1 MDNGKAF
8 LPLIAVAKGRKLM
21 QRLDILHPSINEYL
35 LDIIPERDPVL
46 TEMEA
51 HARKN
56 RFPIVG
62 PLVGRV
68 LHQLVLLTNPTRI
81 FEMGSGFGYSAYW
94 MAKALRH
101 PEAQIICTDGAQ
113 ENAERAA
120 KYLARGGIAG
130 YIDYRVGNALEIID
144 ETEGEFDII
153 YNDIDKD
160 GYPEAFCKAVPRL
173 RKGGLF
179 ITDNMLWGG
188 RVIAQDAE
196 IRTQDGDEREQWL
209 NSATTGVKKV
219 TQLLYNSPD
228 VFTTIIP
235 LRDGVSISIKR

>member
-1 MDNGKAF
+1 
-8 LPLIAVAKGRKLM
+8 M
-21 QRLDILHPSINEYL
+21 QRLDILHPSIDDYL
-35 LDIIPERDPVL
+35 LGIIPERDEVL

-51 HARKN
+51 YARAN

-68 LHQLVLLTNPTRI
+68 LHQFVLLTNPTRI

-94 MAKALRH
+94 MAKALRE
-101 PEAQIICTDGAQ
+101 PEASIICTDGSP

-120 KYLARGGIAG
+120 GYLARGGIADR
-130 YIDYRVGNALEIID
+130 IDYRVGNALEIID
-144 ETEGEFDII
+144 ATEGEFDII

-160 GYPEAFCKAVPRL
+160 GYPEAFRKAVPRL
-173 RKGGLF
+173 KSGGLF

-188 RVIAQDAE
+188 RVITQEPGSTAE
-196 IRTQDGDEREQWL
+196 GLDEQEQWFHA
-209 NSATTGVKKV
+209 ATIGVREV
-219 TQLLYNSPD
+219 TRLLYNSSE

-235 LRDGVSISIKR
+235 LRDGVSVAVKR

>member
-1 MDNGKAF
+1 
-8 LPLIAVAKGRKLM
+8 M
-21 QRLDILHPSINEYL
+21 QRINILHPSINNYL
-35 LDIIPERDPVL
+35 QDIIPERDEVL

-51 HARKN
+51 HAREN

-68 LHQLVLLTNPTRI
+68 LHQLVLITNPTRI

-94 MAKALRH
+94 MAKALQK
-101 PEAQIICTDGAQ
+101 PEASIICTDGSQ
-113 ENAERAA
+113 DNADRAA
-120 KYLARGGIAG
+120 DYLKRGGIADR
-130 YIDYRVGNALEIID
+130 IDYRVGNALEIID

-160 GYPEAFCKAVPRL
+160 GYPDAFQKAIPRL

-188 RVIAQDAE
+188 RV
-196 IRTQDGDEREQWL
+196 TQNTENNSNDL
-209 NSATTGVKKV
+209 NDRDRWINATTEGVKEV
-219 TQLLYNSPD
+219 TRLQYSSPD

-235 LRDGVSISIKR
+235 LRDGVSVAVKM

>member
-1 MDNGKAF
+1 
-8 LPLIAVAKGRKLM
+8 M
-21 QRLDILHPSINEYL
+21 QRINILHPSINNYL
-35 LDIIPERDPVL
+35 QDIIPERDEVL

-51 HARKN
+51 HAREN

-68 LHQLVLLTNPTRI
+68 LHQLVLITNPTRI

-94 MAKALRH
+94 MAKALLK
-101 PEAQIICTDGAQ
+101 PEANIICTDGSQ
-113 ENAERAA
+113 ENADRAVD
-120 KYLARGGIAG
+120 YLKRGGIADR
-130 YIDYRVGNALEIID
+130 IDYRVGNALEIID
-144 ETEGEFDII
+144 ATEGEFDII

-160 GYPEAFCKAVPRL
+160 GYPDAFQKAIPRL

-188 RVIAQDAE
+188 RV
-196 IRTQDGDEREQWL
+196 TQNIGNRSTDLNEREQWI
-209 NSATTGVKKV
+209 NATTEGVKEV
-219 TQLLYNSPD
+219 TRLQYNSPD

-235 LRDGVSISIKR
+235 LRDGVSVAVKM

>member
-1 MDNGKAF
+1 ME
-8 LPLIAVAKGRKLM
+8 
-21 QRLDILHPSINEYL
+21 RLDVLHPSINEYL
-35 LDIIPERDPVL
+35 LEVIPERDEVL

-51 HARKN
+51 YAQEN

-94 MAKALRH
+94 MAKALRQQ
-101 PEAQIICTDGAQ
+101 EAGIICTDGSQ
-113 ENAERAA
+113 ENADRAA
-120 KYLARGGIAG
+120 GYLTRGGIANR
-130 YIDYRVGNALEIID
+130 IDYRVGNALEIID

-160 GYPEAFCKAVPRL
+160 GYPEAFHKAIPRL
-173 RKGGLF
+173 RSGGLF
-179 ITDNMLWGG
+179 ITDNMLWLG
-188 RVIAQDAE
+188 RVVTYDTDTDAQ
-196 IRTQDGDEREQWL
+196 GLDEEEQWVH
-209 NSATTGVKKV
+209 NTTVGVKEL
-219 TQLLYNSPD
+219 TRLLYNSPD

-235 LRDGVSISIKR
+235 LRDGVSVAIKR

>member
-1 MDNGKAF
+1 ME
-8 LPLIAVAKGRKLM
+8 
-21 QRLDILHPSINEYL
+21 RLDVLHPSINDYL
-35 LDIIPERDPVL
+35 LDIIPDRDEVL

-51 HARKN
+51 YAQAN

-94 MAKALRH
+94 MAKALRQ
-101 PEAQIICTDGAQ
+101 PGAGIICTDGSQ
-113 ENAERAA
+113 ENADRAA
-120 KYLARGGIAG
+120 SYLTRGGIADR
-130 YIDYRVGNALEIID
+130 IDYRVGNALEIID

-160 GYPEAFCKAVPRL
+160 GYPEAFRKAIPRL
-173 RKGGLF
+173 RSGGLF
-179 ITDNMLWGG
+179 ITDNMLWLG
-188 RVIAQDAE
+188 RVVTYDTDTDVQ
-196 IRTQDGDEREQWL
+196 GLDEEEQWTHK
-209 NSATTGVKKV
+209 TTVGVKEL
-219 TQLLYNSPD
+219 TRLLYSSPD

-235 LRDGVSISIKR
+235 LRDGVSVAIKR

>member
-1 MDNGKAF
+1 ME
-8 LPLIAVAKGRKLM
+8 
-21 QRLDILHPSINEYL
+21 RLDVLHPSIDEYL
-35 LDIIPERDPVL
+35 LEVIPDRDEVL

-51 HARKN
+51 YARER

-94 MAKALRH
+94 MAKALQQ
-101 PEAQIICTDGAQ
+101 PEARIICTDGSQ
-113 ENAERAA
+113 ENANRAA
-120 KYLARGGIAG
+120 GYLTRGGIADR
-130 YIDYRVGNALEIID
+130 IDYRVGNALEIID

-160 GYPEAFCKAVPRL
+160 GYPEAFRKAIPRL
-173 RKGGLF
+173 RSGGLF
-179 ITDNMLWGG
+179 ITDNMLWLG
-188 RVIAQDAE
+188 RVVTYDTDAE
-196 IRTQDGDEREQWL
+196 VQDLDEEEEWVH
-209 NSATTGVKKV
+209 NTTVGVKEL
-219 TQLLYNSPD
+219 TRLLYSSPD

-235 LRDGVSISIKR
+235 LRDGVSVAIKR